1 MVLSAKLGSVRFF
14 CLFYLS
20 VALKN
25 EVLIAICQMALR
37 IFSEGAGIKK
47 CHFNFWGFYI
57 YKLEL
62 ENN

>member
-1 MVLSAKLGSVRFF
+1 MVLSVKLGSERFF

-37 IFSEGAGIKK
+37 IFSEGAGIKNAILTSGA
-47 CHFNFWGFYI
+47 FI
-57 YKLEL
+57 YT
-62 ENN
+62 NWS